1 MSPVQE
7 PTRPGNNDNEDRMAK
22 KILLIDDEEDV
33 LQMLTATLKT
43 RNFDV
48 ITAGAGDIGLE
59 LAEQERPD
67 LIISDLMM
75 PRVSGLEFL
84 KRMRRNAKIRAT
96 PVIIISAIGASDRPP
111 EYWVRTLRVDD
122 YIQKPFDPL
131 DLLGRVE
138 YILRRNDYVSS
149 RAETPDEAL
158 READTAIPVD
168 LVDATPEEVVRAFVE
183 SWNRQDFATE
193 FNCMAEEMLGNTEIQ
208 EYVGRRRQ
216 MFMQEAE
223 HGRRQKVAGVHEE
236 KTSINVAKV
245 VIDREETVAGD
256 VTRRRE
262 TYTLKKTHKG
272 WKILQCRSAKA

>member
-1 MSPVQE
+1 
-7 PTRPGNNDNEDRMAK
+7 MAK

-111 EYWVRTLRVDD
+111 EYWVRTLGVDD

-223 HGRRQKVAGVHEE
+223 HGRRQKVAEVHEE

>member
-1 MSPVQE
+1 MQ
-7 PTRPGNNDNEDRMAK
+7 K

-48 ITAGAGDIGLE
+48 VTAGAGDVGLE
-59 LAEQERPD
+59 LAEQEKPD

-84 KRMRRNAKIRAT
+84 KRMRKNARIRDT

-111 EYWVRTLRVDD
+111 EYWVRTLGVDD

-149 RAETPDEAL
+149 RAETAEEPL
-158 READTAIPVD
+158 REAETIAPLD
-168 LVDATPEEVVRAFVE
+168 LRDATPEQVVRAFVE

-193 FNCMAEEMLGNTEIQ
+193 FNCMSDEMLGRTEQ
-208 EYVGRRRQ
+208 HEYVSRRRQ
-216 MFMQEAE
+216 MYAQED
-223 HGRRQKVAGVHEE
+223 GRHRQQRVLEVHEQ
-236 KTSINVAKV
+236 KTSVNVAKV
-245 VIDREETVAGD
+245 VIDREERVNGD
-256 VTRRRE
+256 VTQRRE
-262 TYTLKKTHKG
+262 TYTLKKTHNG
-272 WKILQCRSAKA
+272 WKILQCRSTRA